1 MTTPMLRGHRVW
13 LRMTEKADV
22 LATDIDDRD
31 LGHYAG
37 FKFSFSNDM
46 VDGWFRELTEEMG
59 SGAAYQFTICP
70 LGSREGIGGI
80 GLRGID
86 TANGSAWVSIFVT
99 DASRWGTGVGTD
111 AMNALLDFAF
121 GELRL
126 ERVSLEVFDYN
137 PRAIRSY
144 EKAGYRIEV
153 RRRRA
158 RFHRGAFHDVI
169 SMAILRHEWVALD
182 RARSWELPALDPA

>member
-1 MTTPMLRGHRVW
+1 M
-13 LRMTEKADV
+13 
-22 LATDIDDRD
+22 
-31 LGHYAG
+31 
-37 FKFSFSNDM
+37 
-46 VDGWFRELTEEMG
+46 
-59 SGAAYQFTICP
+59 
-70 LGSREGIGGI
+70 
-80 GLRGID
+80 
-86 TANGSAWVSIFVT
+86 
-99 DASRWGTGVGTD
+99 GTD

-144 EKAGYRIEV
+144 EKAGYRVEV

-169 SMAILRHEWVALD
+169 GMAILRDDWLALD